1 MESYSLQIAVV
12 VDTALFILA
21 IAYLM
26 LSIDDVLLDCYF
38 YARGL
43 FRRIGKPASLFFDR
57 SRLASKPEARIAIFI
72 PCWHEADVVEQML
85 TLALRRIEYD
95 RFDIFVGVYP
105 NDPETQAKVDIVG
118 AVAKNVHKVVNPRPG
133 GTTKAQNLNAMYDY
147 MCAMEGD
154 DPFQI
159 IVLHDVEDVIH
170 PLSLRLYNWYMPRKD
185 MLQIPIFPLPRKLR
199 FFTAWTYADEFAENH
214 LKDLVVREAIGA
226 FVPCA
231 GVGCGFG
238 RKCLDFLRAE
248 HGGDV
253 FGDGALTEDYQLS
266 LEIKVRGFNVGF
278 AKDVLVDGTVN
289 GSRARWSRKE
299 YIATRA
305 YFPDTF
311 TTAVRQKTRWI
322 TGICLQ
328 TWQMRGWCGS
338 LAVRYALYRDRKGM
352 LGHVAC
358 FAGYPV
364 MLVAF
369 GLSLWH
375 AADPRVVVAVFRH
388 TAAIYDL
395 LYGVIAVSAWR
406 ICQRAI
412 QVARMYGPVAGLVSI
427 LRFPWGNVVNGF
439 ATFGAVYRYFHSRIT
454 REALSWSKTAHIFP
468 TETNDS

>member
-1 MESYSLQIAVV
+1 MAQYSEQIAVI
-12 VDTALFILA
+12 VDTAIFILA
-21 IAYLM
+21 IAYLA
-26 LSIDDVLLDCYF
+26 LSVDDVLLDCLF
-38 YARGL
+38 YVRGL
-43 FRRIGKPASLFFDR
+43 LARITRPDEIYFDR

-85 TLALRRIEYD
+85 SLALRKIEYD
-95 RFDIFVGVYP
+95 RYDIFVGVYP
-105 NDPETQAKVDIVG
+105 NDPETQAKVDIVC
-118 AVAKNVHKVVNPRPG
+118 ASAPNVHKVVNPRPG
-133 GTTKAQNLNAMYDY
+133 GTTKAQNLNAMYDH
-147 MCAMEGD
+147 MRAMDGD

-170 PLSLRLYNWYMPRKD
+170 PMSLRLYNWYMPEKD

-199 FFTAWTYADEFAENH
+199 FFTAWTYADEFTENH

-238 RKCLDFLRAE
+238 RSCLDLLRIL
-248 HGGDV
+248 HRGDV

-266 LEIKVRGFNVGF
+266 LEIKVSGFNVGF
-278 AKDVLVDGTVN
+278 AKDILVN
-289 GSRARWSRKE
+289 GTQNGRATPWARKE

-328 TWQMRGWCGS
+328 TWQMRGWVGS

-352 LGHVAC
+352 FGHVAC

-369 GLSLWH
+369 GLSIWH
-375 AADPRVVVAVFRH
+375 AADPHVVVAVFRH
-388 TAAIYDL
+388 TAMIYEL
-395 LYGVIAVSAWR
+395 LYTVIAVSVWR
-406 ICQRAI
+406 ISQRAI
-412 QVARMYGPVAGLVSI
+412 QVTRMYGLVAGLVSI
-427 LRFPWGNVVNGF
+427 LRFPWGNLVNGC
-439 ATFGAVYRYFHSRIT
+439 ATFRAVYRYFHSRLT
-454 REALSWSKTAHIFP
+454 SKALTWSKTAHVFP
-468 TETNDS
+468 TETNES